1 MAQSRKDTRRR
12 SEEADFDEINS
23 ATPNTD
29 DVGTI
34 NSGSIFD
41 TQSQTLRQSIYRDAF
56 ADSGIDVDAIENK
69 STEEKFKLLRKAVMD
84 KFGLKNIQAPKEGAG
99 YTQVNQLLDAYH
111 NLQWMMHSLGL
122 PNKAIGLEGSLSL
135 SLPDRATRFLG
146 AYMPGKKEVIM
157 PQRSNSFAHEWAHAL
172 DYHILEKYGTGD
184 PTKDIK
190 GITGLVRRTSKAGD
204 RPWLE
209 RTPRNVQE
217 AFGNLINAL
226 FLDKAE
232 VSLKIMQL
240 EQDIAKSEARQL
252 KQENQ
257 TKR

>member
-1 MAQSRKDTRRR
+1 MKSNVERDEASSQQVQKQNVAQSRKDTRRR

-84 KFGLKNIQAPKEGAG
+84 KFGLKTFKHQKKVLG
-99 YTQVNQLLDAYH
+99 TQVNQLLDAYH

-146 AYMPGKKEVIM
+146 AYMPGKK
-157 PQRSNSFAHEWAHAL
+157 RSYYAA
-172 DYHILEKYGTGD
+172 
-184 PTKDIK
+184 
-190 GITGLVRRTSKAGD
+190 
-204 RPWLE
+204 
-209 RTPRNVQE
+209 
-217 AFGNLINAL
+217 
-226 FLDKAE
+226 
-232 VSLKIMQL
+232 KI
-240 EQDIAKSEARQL
+240 
-252 KQENQ
+252 
-257 TKR
+257 